1 MNVDP
6 VVLAVVIGIALF
18 LAGILAVL
26 FPLLRLWIQAHLTHV
41 RVSLLDLVG
50 MKIRRTPPELIIRAA
65 ITLMQR
71 NLDVPVVE
79 IEACYL
85 GHRDS
90 VKNAMELAT
99 LVVKQRADA
108 VS

>member
-6 VVLAVVIGIALF
+6 VVLVVVLVIAAFFAAILVSLF
-18 LAGILAVL
+18 H
-26 FPLLRLWIQAHLTHV
+26 LLRFWIQAHLAHV
-41 RVSLLDLVG
+41 RVSMLDLVG
-50 MKIRRTPPELIIRAA
+50 MRIRRTPPELIIHAA
-65 ITLMQR
+65 ITLKQR

-85 GHRDS
+85 AHRDS
-90 VKNAMELAT
+90 VKSAMELAT
-99 LVVKQRADA
+99 LVVKRRADA